1 MPKWRVK
8 STPGIE
14 GETKITAKGV
24 EVDDY
29 NNVDDDDDDGEKKEE
44 THRINIK
51 IK

>member
-1 MPKWRVK
+1 MK

-29 NNVDDDDDDGEKKEE
+29 NNVVDDDGEKKEE